1 MGNIRGWGGALP
13 RSWHQRSLVL
23 QKQILAR
30 MRELGI
36 IPVLPAFAGH
46 VPKAFKRFI
55 TSSRFVFN
63 FISCIN
69 FKYENT
75 HFV

>member
-1 MGNIRGWGGALP
+1 MGNIRGWGGPLP
-13 RSWHQRSLVL
+13 QSWHQQSLIL

-46 VPKAFKRFI
+46 VPRAFKRWCNNNDDRHQVTFPFQI
-55 TSSRFVFN
+55 
-63 FISCIN
+63 IP
-69 FKYENT
+69 
-75 HFV
+75 